1 MPMTEQAIPYWRPDF
16 DDGPHA
22 RAQIGFVCVANAD
35 LTEADMFRMR
45 PAGVGVHFTRVPM
58 PRDCTVDGLA
68 AMEAGLE
75 TAVATLMPARS
86 DLDVICYNCTSG
98 SFVIGEDRIVAKID
112 AARPGVAATTLLT
125 GVVEALTAVGAR
137 RLAIGTAYTD
147 DINAL
152 EKAYFTE
159 LGFDVVRLRG
169 MGLMTDMEMNRV
181 STASLAEF
189 ALALDGPDIDAIFIS
204 CGALRAVDIIED
216 VEAATGKPVIT
227 SNQASLWHCL
237 RLAGID
243 DRIAGYGRLLAL

>member
-1 MPMTEQAIPYWRPDF
+1 MTEPANPYWAPTF
-16 DDGPHA
+16 DDGPHG
-22 RAQIGFVCVANAD
+22 RGQIGFICVANAD

-45 PAGVGVHFTRVPM
+45 PPGVGVHFARIAM
-58 PRDCTVDGLA
+58 PRDCTVVGLA
-68 AMEAGLE
+68 AMEDGLD

-98 SFVIGEDRIVAKID
+98 SFVIGEDKIID
-112 AARPGVAATTLLT
+112 TIAAARPEVAATTLLT
-125 GVVEALTAVGAR
+125 GVVVALNAVGAR
-137 RLAIGTAYTD
+137 RIAIGTAYTD

-152 EKAYFTE
+152 EHTYFAE
-159 LGFDVVRLRG
+159 HGFDVVRLRG

-189 ALALDGPDIDAIFIS
+189 TLALDGRDVDAVFIS
-204 CGALRAVDIIED
+204 CGALRAVEIVDQ

-243 DRIAGYGRLLAL
+243 DRIDGYGCLFCH